1 MEWLGK
7 NGKLVTGAMWEV
19 YESDPEQE
27 PDPAKWRTWVY
38 FPI

>member
-1 MEWLGK
+1 
-7 NGKLVTGAMWEV
+7 MWEV
-19 YESDPEQE
+19 YESDPDQE